1 MFPSHDQVVSEL
13 QLIPLVVVQIKS
25 EKMVDLVEVL
35 EEEIKLDQEEQETHL
50 LFHPLKE
57 KMVDQ

>member
-1 MFPSHDQVVSEL
+1 VVVEVQPIL
-13 QLIPLVVVQIKS
+13 LVVVQIKS

-50 LFHPLKE
+50 PYLLLKE